1 MIWDLSCI
9 ELRPM
14 PGPSP
19 WPASHSKS
27 SITVS
32 ISVTLCSKAATDF
45 RPECFTECFTERE
58 RDPCGRKAKK
68 KKPTALRSTRSPVA
82 QFGWVSTCLSWTEE
96 TNTSGTQGF
105 LLDDFECESL
115 LPALSSGALG
125 DFVEQEARKRGSP
138 QAFYRGRGAGITG
151 VDFWRKVN
159 ETKAHAFLD

>member
-138 QAFYRGRGAGITG
+138 QAFYRGRGGWDNG
-151 VDFWRKVN
+151 SRFWEKSKRN
-159 ETKAHAFLD
+159 